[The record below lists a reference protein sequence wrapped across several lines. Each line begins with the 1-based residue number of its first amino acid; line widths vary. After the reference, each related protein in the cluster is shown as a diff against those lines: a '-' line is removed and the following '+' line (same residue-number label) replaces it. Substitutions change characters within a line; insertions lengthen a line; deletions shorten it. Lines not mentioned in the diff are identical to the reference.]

1 MSRKLQYQLADGSW
15 TDATDRDGSDRT
27 QEFLNAAAQFGAR
40 RIEGG
45 AFGDAEAC
53 SRRGFYG
60 TIESVQQ
67 ALSAGREVTHGEYW
81 HAKIRLTPMPRA
93 ARAAAAHAFT
103 CTHCGSHRDTT
114 IAGQCDDCEA
124 NR

>member
-1 MSRKLQYQLADGSW
+1 MSRKLQYQIADGSW

-27 QEFLNAAAQFGAR
+27 DEFVNKAAAF
-40 RIEGG
+40 
-45 AFGDAEAC
+45 
-53 SRRGFYG
+53 SRRSAADVLATLETGK
-60 TIESVQQ
+60 SVTY
-67 ALSAGREVTHGEYW
+67 ADYVWY
-81 HAKIRLTPMPRA
+81 AKIRLTPAPRA
-93 ARAAAAHAFT
+93 ARLAVAHAFT